1 MRIET
6 HAETASEDDASH
18 SGDVRPVE
26 LHSISS
32 CPICYQRSGDVSL
45 RCGHELCVRCLRRW
59 SHNCPMCRSDAHL
72 DFVDETFVES
82 YQENLTKFRALSDD
96 YECRLGVFACA
107 SRDGMTVMQYKS

>member
-1 MRIET
+1 
-6 HAETASEDDASH
+6 
-18 SGDVRPVE
+18 
-26 LHSISS
+26 
-32 CPICYQRSGDVSL
+32 
-45 RCGHELCVRCLRRW
+45 
-59 SHNCPMCRSDAHL
+59 MCRSDAHL